1 MGSAAVE
8 LAHKIFGSD
17 LSKQSIMIIG
27 AGKMGEACVRHLS
40 KKGIVSVLVS
50 NRSIERARLLADEF
64 SGKAITMD
72 ECLNEMSNVD
82 IVVSSTGSTG
92 TILGREDVERV
103 MKSRRNRRLILI
115 DIAVPRDIEPEVQSV
130 NGVYLYNIDDLE
142 ALVRENAQLR
152 HKELQGCMSI
162 IEKHCEELLGD
173 FLASKKIVAKKRAGN
188 AVEWMM
194 ADCQLYFGRA

>member
-1 MGSAAVE
+1 VGSAAVE

-103 MKSRRNRRLILI
+103 MKSRRSRRLILI